1 MKKIFVPEKNKA
13 DRKSDENS
21 PRTKSAPRTGKR
33 RGRARTSEDK
43 EGEEIKQLLERLY
56 SEDAGEVEQAL
67 EEIGRIGKGNS
78 DAMGTVQEFLRKEK
92 RMPLRLLAIQT
103 IVKIKK
109 FTEPTT
115 EQFRKPIIFECPGA
129 EKIKRV
135 EILDVTCPHCH
146 KKGTASVAGFENEF
160 TCESCGEVI
169 QRDLPES
176 CIEKCPVGSECV
188 GEERYRKY
196 MKGRESLK

>member
-1 MKKIFVPEKNKA
+1 MKKIFVPEENK
-13 DRKSDENS
+13 S
-21 PRTKSAPRTGKR
+21 GR
-33 RGRARTSEDK
+33 RSKEGS
-43 EGEEIKQLLERLY
+43 EGEEIKPLLGRLY

-67 EEIGRIGKGNS
+67 EEIGRVGKGNS
-78 DAMGTVQEFLRKEK
+78 DAMGAVQEFLRKEK
-92 RMPLRLLAIQT
+92 RMPLRILAAQT

-109 FTEPTT
+109 FTQPTT
-115 EQFRKPIIFECPGA
+115 EQFRKPIIFDCPGA
-129 EKIKRV
+129 EKIKRI
-135 EILDVTCPHCH
+135 EIIDVTCPHCH

-169 QRDLPES
+169 QRDLPNS

-196 MKGRESLK
+196 MKAEKETGTNFTN

>member
-1 MKKIFVPEKNKA
+1 MKKIFIPAKNMSDK
-13 DRKSDENS
+13 KSKEN
-21 PRTKSAPRTGKR
+21 
-33 RGRARTSEDK
+33 
-43 EGEEIKQLLERLY
+43 GESGLASIKPLLQKLY
-56 SEDAGEVEQAL
+56 SENAGEVEQVL
-67 EEIGRIGKGNS
+67 EEIGRVGKGNS
-78 DAMGTVQEFLRKEK
+78 DAMKAVQEFLRKEK
-92 RMPLRLLAIQT
+92 RMPLRILAIQT

-109 FTEPTT
+109 FTQPTT

-129 EKIKRV
+129 EKVKRI

-160 TCESCGEVI
+160 ACENCGEVI

-188 GEERYRKY
+188 GEERYQKY
-196 MKGRESLK
+196 MNGRERNRH

>member
-1 MKKIFVPEKNKA
+1 MKKILKSTESQSE
-13 DRKSDENS
+13 RKSEENGEGGH
-21 PRTKSAPRTGKR
+21 TDIKS
-33 RGRARTSEDK
+33 
-43 EGEEIKQLLERLY
+43 LLQRLY
-56 SEDAGEVEQAL
+56 NEDAGEVAQAL
-67 EEIGRIGKGNS
+67 EEIGRVGKGNS
-78 DAMGTVQEFLRKEK
+78 DAMGAVQEFLRKEK

-109 FTEPTT
+109 FTQPTA

-129 EKIKRV
+129 EKVKRV
-135 EILDVTCPHCH
+135 EIIDVTCPHCH

-160 TCESCGEVI
+160 TCESCGEAI

-188 GEERYRKY
+188 GEDRYRKY
-196 MKGRESLK
+196 MKGRERNRH

>member
-1 MKKIFVPEKNKA
+1 MKKIFIPAKNKS
-13 DRKSDENS
+13 DSKSEENS
-21 PRTKSAPRTGKR
+21 EGDYAMTKP
-33 RGRARTSEDK
+33 
-43 EGEEIKQLLERLY
+43 LLERLY
-56 SEDAGEVEQAL
+56 SENAGEVELAL
-67 EEIGRIGKGNS
+67 EEIGRVGKGNN
-78 DAMGTVQEFLRKEK
+78 DAMKAVQEFLRKEK
-92 RMPLRLLAIQT
+92 RMPLRILATQT

-109 FTEPTT
+109 FTQPTT

-129 EKIKRV
+129 EKVKRI
-135 EILDVTCPHCH
+135 EIIDVTCPHCH

-188 GEERYRKY
+188 GEERYQKY
-196 MKGRESLK
+196 MNGRTKTD